1 MSWTAELL
9 NWKSLDVRVSHP
21 TSQLTAVPRA
31 AACLLNLHFKVQ
43 KDDVF
48 VGVASPRRRPSS
60 EATHPS
66 ALPLGPNCEAAVDR
80 GLRFVCHYGALVAIQ
95 VSANEHLSC
104 VMLLMMMTDEMN
116 ESSLTRSLA
125 CSAFQ
130 TSREEDITL
139 DMKIVERS
147 RTMLLIVVLRQ

>member
-1 MSWTAELL
+1 M
-9 NWKSLDVRVSHP
+9 
-21 TSQLTAVPRA
+21 
-31 AACLLNLHFKVQ
+31 
-43 KDDVF
+43 
-48 VGVASPRRRPSS
+48 
-60 EATHPS
+60 
-66 ALPLGPNCEAAVDR
+66 
-80 GLRFVCHYGALVAIQ
+80 AIQ